1 MSTPILIKFYVGDDI
16 IARVIVELSMM
27 ASTTAAFLSARHA
40 AGKPMG
46 CAIAERVR

>member
-1 MSTPILIKFYVGDDI
+1 MSTPILIQFFVGDER
-16 IARVIVELSMM
+16 IAQVIVEVAMM
-27 ASTTAAFLSARHA
+27 TATTAAFLSARHA